1 MEVTSVMKSLSKVF
15 LLSLVA
21 TAASAAGSSTGF
33 NQVQQFQYAPSG
45 IVHVWFDV
53 RVITGAATCATH
65 AGNEYP
71 YTFDSTTAGGK
82 SMLAG
87 LLAANSAGV
96 AVWVFGTGTCDVE
109 AGYETL
115 ATFSTQNP

>member
-1 MEVTSVMKSLSKVF
+1 MKFLSRVL

-21 TAASAAGSSTGF
+21 TAASAGSSTGGF
-33 NQVQQFQYAPSG
+33 RQVQQFQYVPSG
-45 IVHVWFDV
+45 IVHVWFV
-53 RVITGAATCATH
+53 VSVVTGAPACVTS
-65 AGNEYP
+65 AGSEYP

-96 AVWVFGTGTCDVE
+96 AVWVFGTGTCDLE
-109 AGYETL
+109 TGYEALSMFT
-115 ATFSTQNP
+115 TQNP

>member
-1 MEVTSVMKSLSKVF
+1 MKSLAKAL
-15 LLSLVA
+15 LLSIVA

-33 NQVQQFQYAPSG
+33 HQIQQFQYAPNG
-45 IVHVWFDV
+45 IVHVWFAV
-53 RVITGAATCATH
+53 SVVTGAPACATNV
-65 AGNEYP
+65 GNEYP

-87 LLAANSAGV
+87 LLAANSTGV
-96 AVWVFGTGTCDVE
+96 AVWVFGTGTCAFE

-115 ATFSTQNP
+115 ASFFTQNP